1 MVLWSPWHPPVAS
14 VQDLEEA
21 VPGPCCYSHA
31 ITSHSQATDMV
42 VVSCSVSLPDT
53 AGEVIV
59 LSGKKEVVA
68 IIREEYRCDATDDVM
83 GVGHELHGC
92 QTACTQH
99 HLGQWQ
105 RHCHWKRNRWH

>member
-1 MVLWSPWHPPVAS
+1 
-14 VQDLEEA
+14 
-21 VPGPCCYSHA
+21 
-31 ITSHSQATDMV
+31 MV

-59 LSGKKEVVA
+59 LSSKKEVVA
-68 IIREEYRCDATDDVM
+68 TVRDEYRCDPKDDVM

-105 RHCHWKRNRWH
+105 RHCMGKETDGIDVRLTKGLPAHLSSDIPGLG